1 MPGPDPAGEAGGRC
15 AGAEAGVGGDTD
27 AAAVLASLHR
37 PERFAR
43 LFDRHA
49 PEIHRYLARRVGAT
63 VADDLVAQTFLVAFE
78 RRAAFDTSRED
89 ARPWLFGI
97 ATRLL
102 RRYHRD
108 EVRAYRALAR
118 TGVDPVAGCH
128 ADRVV
133 TRVDAGVSVSR
144 LGGALGEMAGGD
156 RDVLLLFAWADLG
169 YVEIAHALDIPVG
182 TVRSRLHRARARL
195 RGVLAEAAGPPDPE
209 ETR

>member
-1 MPGPDPAGEAGGRC
+1 VPGPDPAGEAGGRC

-27 AAAVLASLHR
+27 AAAVLASLQR

-89 ARPWLFGI
+89 ARPWLFDI

-108 EVRAYRALAR
+108 RGAAIAR
-118 TGVDPVAGCH
+118 SARRTAPA
-128 ADRVV
+128 A
-133 TRVDAGVSVSR
+133 SR
-144 LGGALGEMAGGD
+144 
-156 RDVLLLFAWADLG
+156 
-169 YVEIAHALDIPVG
+169 
-182 TVRSRLHRARARL
+182 
-195 RGVLAEAAGPPDPE
+195 
-209 ETR
+209 